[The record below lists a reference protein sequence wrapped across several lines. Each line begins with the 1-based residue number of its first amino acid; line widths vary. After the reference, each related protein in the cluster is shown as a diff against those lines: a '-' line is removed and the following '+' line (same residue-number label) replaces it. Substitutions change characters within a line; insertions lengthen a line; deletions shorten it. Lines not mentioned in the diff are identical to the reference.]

1 MRPNAKQL
9 AMRDPAAAVLL
20 GAIAGA
26 DFGVESS
33 PFGHE
38 FGSDFGADFGDDFG
52 STFSPMGAD
61 FGDDWGADFGD
72 DFGAAA
78 AAGAIVKPSPQQ
90 MAGMYVAAVK
100 KRAKTAQRKNLLE
113 PNAGSAAKVERY
125 SFAISQAITIG
136 TGVAINITGS
146 PDVDIRPQRVVCN
159 VPTPAFVFL
168 SLIKVANVT
177 VTVGPGVEDAMDY
190 SALAVGTMLDLP
202 TLTPANRATVQG
214 TYTGFIPPGY
224 VNGTSSFFVTSMKGW
239 ASIVA

>member
-9 AMRDPAAAVLL
+9 ALRDPAAAVLL

-26 DFGVESS
+26 DFGSE
-33 PFGHE
+33 P
-38 FGSDFGADFGDDFG
+38 SDFGAEFGDDW
-52 STFSPMGAD
+52 GAD
-61 FGDDWGADFGD
+61 FGSVFSPTDFGEDFGADFGD

-78 AAGAIVKPSPQQ
+78 AALTVPKPTPQV
-90 MAGMYVAAVK
+90 MANMYVASMK
-100 KRAKTAQRKNLLE
+100 KKAKTDKRKNLLE

-125 SFAISQAITIG
+125 SFAVSQAITIG
-136 TGVAINITGS
+136 TGVAMNVTGS

-177 VTVGPGVEDAMDY
+177 VTVGPGVEDAFDY
-190 SALAVGTMLDLP
+190 SAIAVGTMLDLP

-224 VNGTSSFFVTSMKGW
+224 VNGTSSFFVTSFKGW

>member
-26 DFGVESS
+26 DFGAEDSD
-33 PFGHE
+33 
-38 FGSDFGADFGDDFG
+38 FGSDFGDDWGADFG
-52 STFSPMGAD
+52 SVFSPMGAD
-61 FGDDWGADFGD
+61 FGDDDIGA

-78 AAGAIVKPSPQQ
+78 ALAKPNPSQ
-90 MAGMYVAAVK
+90 MAQLYVNAVK
-100 KRAKTAQRKNLLE
+100 KKAKTDKRKNLLE

-136 TGVAINITGS
+136 TTVAINITGS

-159 VPTPAFVFL
+159 APAPLYVFL

-177 VTVGPGVEDAMDY
+177 VTVGPGVEDAFDY
-190 SALAVGTMLDLP
+190 SAQAVGTMLDLP

-224 VNGTSSFFVTSMKGW
+224 VNGTSSYFVTSFKGW

>member
-1 MRPNAKQL
+1 MRPNAQQL
-9 AMRDPAAAVLL
+9 ALRDPAAAVLL
-20 GAIAGA
+20 GAIHGA
-26 DFGVESS
+26 DFGSE
-33 PFGHE
+33 P
-38 FGSDFGADFGDDFG
+38 SDFGVDFGVDFGDDFG
-52 STFSPMGAD
+52 STFSPMAGDD
-61 FGDDWGADFGD
+61 FGDDWGAEFGD
-72 DFGAAA
+72 DFGAAKA
-78 AAGAIVKPSPQQ
+78 LAKPTGQQ
-90 MAGMYVAAVK
+90 LAQMYVNAAK
-100 KRAKTAQRKNLLE
+100 KKAKTDRRKSLLE
-113 PNAGSAAKVERY
+113 PNAGSSAKVERY

-136 TGVAINITGS
+136 TGVAINITGA

-168 SLIKVANVT
+168 SLLKVANVT
-177 VTVGPGVEDAMDY
+177 VTVGPGVEDAFDY

>member
-26 DFGVESS
+26 DFGAEDSD
-33 PFGHE
+33 
-38 FGSDFGADFGDDFG
+38 FGSDFGDDWGADFG
-52 STFSPMGAD
+52 SVFSPMGAD
-61 FGDDWGADFGD
+61 FGDDDIGA

-78 AAGAIVKPSPQQ
+78 ALAKPNSAQ
-90 MAGMYVAAVK
+90 MAQLYVNAVK
-100 KRAKTAQRKNLLE
+100 KKAKTDKRRSLLE
-113 PNAGSAAKVERY
+113 PNSGSAAKIERY

-136 TGVAINITGS
+136 TSVAVNITGS

-159 VPTPAFVFL
+159 APCPLYVFL
-168 SLIKVANVT
+168 SLLKVANVT
-177 VTVGPGVEDAMDY
+177 ITVGPGVEDAFDY
-190 SALAVGTMLDLP
+190 SAQAVGTMLDLP

-224 VNGTSSFFVTSMKGW
+224 VNGTSSYFVTSFKGW

>member
-26 DFGVESS
+26 DFGSEDSS
-33 PFGHE
+33 
-38 FGSDFGADFGDDFG
+38 FGSDFGDDWGADFG
-52 STFSPMGAD
+52 SVFSPMGAD

-78 AAGAIVKPSPQQ
+78 AAGAIAKPSAQQ
-90 MAGMYVAAVK
+90 MAAMYVGAVK
-100 KRAKTAQRKNLLE
+100 KRAATNKRKSLLE

-136 TGVAINITGS
+136 TTVAINITGS

-159 VPTPAFVFL
+159 APAPLFVFL
-168 SLIKVANVT
+168 SLLKVANVT
-177 VTVGPGVEDAMDY
+177 VTVGPGVEDAFDY